1 MDRNTTE
8 RSAFAKG
15 LLLAIPTILIW
26 GVTFVNTKALLDD
39 FSAFEILFL
48 RFIMAYAALWC
59 LKPKRLAV
67 SGWREELPSCSRR
80 SLSATVLPWDTLV

>member
-15 LLLAIPTILIW
+15 LLLAVPTILIW

-48 RFIMAYAALWC
+48 RFLMAYAALWC

-67 SGWREELPSCSRR
+67 SGWRQIKPPLRGECAREVFSQ
-80 SLSATVLPWDTLV
+80 